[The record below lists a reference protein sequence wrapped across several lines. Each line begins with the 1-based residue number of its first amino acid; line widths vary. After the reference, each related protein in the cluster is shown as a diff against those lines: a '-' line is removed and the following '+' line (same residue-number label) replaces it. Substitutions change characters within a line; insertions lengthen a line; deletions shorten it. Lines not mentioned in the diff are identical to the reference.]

1 MADKS
6 DITVVRYSPDSD
18 AASMELSMRKA
29 ADTTTITEATGMYG
43 DAEIAQELGY
53 VHRGLKSRHIQ
64 FIAIGGS
71 IGTGLFLGI
80 GGAFAKS
87 GPLSVLLGF
96 SITGIAV
103 YAMMNCLGE
112 MTTWLPLPGATPQYC
127 TRYVDPAMG
136 FALGWN
142 IWYLPP
148 VDDELRSW
156 AVLRKVKRDVSQPG
170 QVLARLSEKPL
181 TLTPIAFRSA
191 IAVTAEIVAAAT
203 LVQFWES
210 PISPAVWI
218 SILIVLILLLNMFA
232 VGIYGEAEF
241 IFAAIK
247 ILAIIGLLLMSFIV
261 NLGGSPSGDRLG
273 FRYWYNPGPPMKE
286 VVATGAGGRFLGLIS
301 TLIFAAF
308 SYGGV
313 EMIATAAG
321 EAENPRKNMPKAIK
335 RLIWRILIFYILGS
349 LAIGTLVRSDDERLG
364 TASPWVLATYNAHIP
379 VLPSI
384 INAVILT
391 SAASSANA
399 FLFVGSRYLFGLA
412 QNQQAPRIFLKCTKK
427 GIPIYGVGF
436 TAVWSGLAY
445 MCLSSGSATVFGWLI
460 SLGTVAVLFTW
471 VSICVAYL
479 RFRQALIMQ
488 NVDRAT
494 LPFKSRFQPYTA
506 WVSLCFFSLIVLAS
520 GWEVFTKGNWSTQ
533 RFVTSYIG
541 VIVYFGPYLGWKVWK
556 RTSLVDPA
564 HADIWSGKAALDAIE
579 WPEKAPRNFAE
590 RVWNKVV

>member
-1 MADKS
+1 MAGKS
-6 DITVVRYSPDSD
+6 DITVVGYSPDSD

-29 ADTTTITEATGMYG
+29 ADTTTTTEATGMYG
-43 DAEIAQELGY
+43 DAETAQELGY

-112 MTTWLPLPGATPQYC
+112 MTTWLPLPGAIPQYC

-142 IWYLPP
+142 IWYL
-148 VDDELRSW
+148 
-156 AVLRKVKRDVSQPG
+156 
-170 QVLARLSEKPL
+170 
-181 TLTPIAFRSA
+181 SA

-313 EMIATAAG
+313 EMVATAAG

-364 TASPWVLATYNAHIP
+364 TASPWVLAAYNAHIP

-488 NVDRAT
+488 NVDRAS
-494 LPFKSRFQPYTA
+494 LPFMSRFQPYTA
-506 WVSLCFFSLIVLAS
+506 WVPLCFFSLIILAS

-541 VIVYFGPYLGWKVWK
+541 VIVYFGPYLVWKVWK

-579 WPEKAPRNFAE
+579 WPEKVPRNFAE